1 MSSISQ
7 SYTFNLPNSRHS
19 KIDNFI
25 DSKPSLIMKQFKLD
39 KNYYYNVKNYLNK
52 VKRNGYTFNDKY
64 TLSDCGRM
72 YGINTTIQS
81 LSNEIRAYIFEDT
94 VYDIDIKNASFNC
107 VKYIINSYFPNKKD
121 NFKVLFDYCL
131 NRNPYF
137 KNDFDKMKFIS
148 VLFSSNPKSYLKNY
162 LDENVKNLINEINE
176 FHILINDNL
185 HFFNHINFKDTHLGS
200 KISYIIFNIE
210 NQILQDILKE
220 YKNITISPIFDG
232 LLINAEYNLENSLKD
247 INNISKKYDIQL
259 IHKKFPIIDFED
271 TPPEYNNAYLTMKE
285 QFEKNHFL
293 VEDPLQFIRTY
304 KNNEGLN
311 ISYYNKRDFSDLVST
326 YQIEDKPFLNKW
338 LGDEERKSFKK
349 LEWYPNLETSDPQ
362 NFNTFTGFKGK
373 IIKNVNFKK
382 VSKFINHLK
391 LLTNF
396 EEGATEY
403 LIKYCAD
410 IFQNPENLPG
420 VAILIKSYQGVGKDL
435 FTDILGACLGKD
447 LIHKDAKFENIVG
460 TFNKNLMN
468 KLIIQ
473 LNEVSGKDGHLA
485 KDLLKDLITETHLN
499 IRKMRT
505 DTDKMR
511 NFMRLFL
518 FTNNLNPIDIP
529 ADNRRYVVFQSG
541 KKQDEQYYTDLF
553 NLKNDEEFINSLY
566 TYFMNYD
573 LGDFKPRQMYK
584 TEAYKN
590 IVKHNSNPFYEFLYE
605 IIKNPKE
612 NRIIKKNKDHYILS
626 KHLEGLY
633 NKFLNS
639 NYSHIISNSK
649 NNKSVLLDLGSKD
662 IRLTLKNKQYR
673 GFKFNIEEL
682 KETLEKSHNVLNDEE
697 IIDLNNED
705 SDFMDFIEFEEDEE

>member
-1 MSSISQ
+1 MSISQ
-7 SYTFNLPNSRHS
+7 SYSFNLPSSQHS

-25 DSKPSLIMKQFKLD
+25 DSKPALIKKKFNFD
-39 KNYYYNVKNYLNK
+39 KTYYEKVKNYLSK
-52 VKRNGYTFNDKY
+52 VRRNGYTFNDKY
-64 TLSDCGRM
+64 SLSDCGRM
-72 YGINTTIQS
+72 FGINTTIQS
-81 LSNEIRAYIFEDT
+81 LSNELRAYIFGDT

-137 KNDFDKMKFIS
+137 KNDFNKQTFIS
-148 VLFSSNPKSYLKNY
+148 ILFSPNPKSYLKNY

-185 HFFNHINFKDTHLGS
+185 HLFNHINFKDSHLGS

-232 LLINAEYNLENSLKD
+232 LLINAQYNLENSLKD
-247 INNISKKYDIQL
+247 INNITKKYDIQL
-259 IHKKFPIIDFED
+259 INKVFPIIDFED
-271 TPPEYNNAYLTMKE
+271 NPPQYNNQYLTMKE
-285 QFEKNHFL
+285 EFEKNHFL
-293 VEDPLQFIRTY
+293 IEDPLQYIRTY
-304 KNNEGLN
+304 KNKEGLQ
-311 ISYYNKRDFSDLVST
+311 ISYYNKRDFADLVST
-326 YQIEDKPFLNKW
+326 YQIEDKPFLNRW
-338 LGDEERKSFKK
+338 LADEERKSFKK
-349 LEWYPNLETSDPQ
+349 LEWYPNLETCDPE

-373 IIKNVNFKK
+373 IIKNVNMEK
-382 VSKFINHLK
+382 VSKFINHIK
-391 LLTNF
+391 LLTNY
-396 EEGATEY
+396 EKEATEY

-410 IFQNPENLPG
+410 MFQNPQNLPC

-435 FTDILGACLGKD
+435 FTDILGACLGND
-447 LIHKDAKFENIVG
+447 LIHKDSKFENIVG

-473 LNEVSGKDGHLA
+473 LNEVSGKDGHLS

-541 KKQDEQYYTDLF
+541 KKQDEKYYNELF
-553 NLKNDEEFINSLY
+553 KLLKDEEFINSVF
-566 TYFMNYD
+566 TYLMEYN
-573 LGDFKPRQMYK
+573 LEDFEPRQMYK
-584 TEAYKN
+584 TEAYN
-590 IVKHNSNPFYEFLYE
+590 NLVKHNSNPFYEFLYDIVNE
-605 IIKNPKE
+605 PKR
-612 NRIIKKNKDHYILS
+612 NRIIKKNKEHYILS

-633 NKFLNS
+633 SNFLNS
-639 NYSHIISNSK
+639 NYPHIQSNSK
-649 NNKSVLLDLGSKD
+649 NNKAVLLDLGAKD
-662 IRLTLKNKQYR
+662 IRLTLKHKQYR
-673 GFKFNIEEL
+673 GFKFNLEEI
-682 KETLEKSHNVLNDEE
+682 KETLIKCHNVINEEE
-697 IIDLNNED
+697 IIDLED
-705 SDFMDFIEFEEDEE
+705 EDLDFIKSVEEFESDND